1 MDPLLDPIELIGIV
15 AGLLTTVAYVP
26 QVLKTWRTQ
35 QAGDLSLPMLL
46 LNTGIVLWLLYGL
59 LLGSPGL
66 IAANAVT
73 LALAGSILWV
83 KLRRG

>member
-1 MDPLLDPIELIGIV
+1 MDPIELIGIV

-35 QAGDLSLPMLL
+35 QAGDLSLPMLQL

>member
-1 MDPLLDPIELIGIV
+1 MTEFIELVGVV
-15 AGLLTTVAYVP
+15 AGVLTTIAYVP
-26 QVLKTWRTQ
+26 QALKTWRTQ

-46 LNTGIVLWLLYGL
+46 LLNTGIVLWLAYGV

-66 IAANAVT
+66 IGANIIT
-73 LALAGSILWV
+73 LALAASILWV